1 MENKRRKFLAFAVGA
16 VSLGAVG
23 PRPASALRV
32 EDLDMPRQ
40 RLLLQA
46 CETRTA
52 HEKLLADL
60 TAEIEGR
67 GALPQDARTQAAQS
81 DCPFCGCRLAAFD
94 TLLDLPRN

>member
-1 MENKRRKFLAFAVGA
+1 MEKERRKFLAFAAGA
-16 VSLGAVG
+16 ASIASLL

-32 EDLDMPRQ
+32 EDLDVPRQ
-40 RLLLQA
+40 RLMIQA

-52 HEKLLADL
+52 HEQLLAEL

-67 GALPQDARTQAAQS
+67 GAPPQDARAQAAQS

-94 TLLDLPRN
+94 TLLDQPKN